1 MSTFGAYYEDMP
13 EATGASVRKPW
24 NRYHHGDLRR
34 ALVQEAVRTIADEG
48 VERLTLREAGTRL
61 GVSRTALY
69 RHFSDKSA
77 LLAAVARDGFQRFRH
92 DLVAAWSKAPDTQ
105 RGLELMGG
113 AYVRFA
119 VEHPG
124 HYQVMFG
131 DYRHLCD
138 KDPELHT
145 DAVAAFQALLDA
157 LISLQ
162 TAGLVRRDEPRVL
175 AEYIWAI
182 VHGMSMLAING
193 QLGPS
198 RAVSDHL
205 SDLLHLTFKRMRSG
219 IEVKSKR
226 AGR

>member
-1 MSTFGAYYEDMP
+1 MSTLWYYGDMA
-13 EATGASVRKPW
+13 ESMALRVRKPR

-92 DLVAAWSKAPDTQ
+92 DLVAAWSTAPGTR
-105 RGLELMGG
+105 RGFELMGE

-119 VEHPG
+119 VENPG

-138 KDPELHT
+138 KDPDLQT
-145 DAVAAFQALLDA
+145 DAVAAFQALIDA
-157 LISLQ
+157 IASLQ
-162 TAGLVRRDEPRVL
+162 RAGVVRRDDPRAL

-182 VHGMSMLAING
+182 VHGIAMLAING
-193 QLGPS
+193 QLGPA
-198 RAVSDHL
+198 RGVSE
-205 SDLLHLTFKRMRSG
+205 HLTDLVHLAFKRMRSG
-219 IEVKSKR
+219 IELKAR
-226 AGR
+226 GADR